1 MKKNYT
7 FILIGVFIL
16 TYGLRLSAQQ
26 TCSNPH
32 LINSLPFVEIGL
44 TTAGSGDDYG
54 PSDACGSPAMENED
68 YVFSFTPI
76 NNMQINIALKNTQ
89 IINGGF
95 LNFADIGLFVLDACP
110 DDPSANCVA
119 NNVAMT
125 NPSLANIDLIGGTT
139 YYIIVSTANNLL
151 GSSTNVNFGIEIT
164 KNNDIDLAV
173 SNIIIDPSSCNL
185 TESTISVEISNLG
198 IQEVNS
204 FEISYIVN
212 GGMPVTQIVTELLPA
227 GESGIFDFT
236 TNIDFPAIGLYE
248 IIVEVTIIDDED
260 IENNAL
266 TTYRTRFPYY
276 DTPPFAENFS
286 TNNGYWTAGGTTSS
300 WAYGIPA
307 GTIINNPGVYG
318 TQCWVTNLSG
328 NANMNE
334 NSFIQSP
341 CYDVSSFYLPTISI
355 GVWTNFAIFGNSAKL
370 LASIDGGV
378 NFDIELYQW
387 TSSTSDWT
395 IYTIPAEQLT
405 GANQVIF
412 RLNYTGG
419 FINGE
424 GIALN
429 YFEVKEATLYDIGI
443 TNILKPFTSCNMS
456 STETVTVEITNFGA
470 MPQSNFP
477 VEYSIDGVDFVQE
490 IINVSIEPGESI
502 IFTFSQTLDLS
513 ASGSYDIIARTA
525 LNVDEDNS
533 NDEMIKHVISQQGV
547 IITDTYNESFESGN
561 GGWYAY
567 GTNSTLEL
575 GTPNGTTIVG
585 AADGTNAWV
594 TNLTGLANLTE
605 VSYLE
610 SPCFD
615 FSNMV
620 NPVFKASII
629 YNTTMFLSDFY
640 LEYSLNGETWDT
652 VNAGDAVNNWYGTGM
667 IGFGTWGGV
676 SEGWINVK
684 TNLPDLAGEP
694 YVKFRFVYNTGSFAM
709 QQTEGVGIDMIIIY
723 DCDVFPVAEFT
734 YTLNGNTVE
743 FQNNSQNA
751 DTYLWNFGDNQ
762 FLPSTSTE
770 ANPVFTYNLPGNYY
784 VTLTATNDCS
794 SSTYG
799 TFIDISTGNEIFTI
813 SGINIFPNPASDNIV
828 IEGLKTNQI
837 IIIDVSGKTVMNQK
851 IISETTTLNV
861 EGLSSG
867 TYFIKTFVDNN
878 PITIKFIKE

>member
-1 MKKNYT
+1 MKKFHLT
-7 FILIGVFIL
+7 FLTLVIILS
-16 TYGLRLSAQQ
+16 YGQNLLGQQ
-26 TCSNPH
+26 TCIDPH
-32 LINSLPFVEIGL
+32 VINSLPFVATGL
-44 TTAGSGDDYG
+44 TTAGIGNDYG

-68 YVFSFTPI
+68 YVFSYTPL
-76 NNMQINIALKNTQ
+76 NNMQINVALKNTQ

-95 LNFADIGLFVLDACP
+95 LNFADIGLFILDACP
-110 DDPSANCVA
+110 DDPTANCVA
-119 NNVAMT
+119 NNVAT
-125 NPSLANIDLIGGTT
+125 SNPSIANIDLVGGTT

-151 GSSTNVNFGIEIT
+151 GSSTNVNFDIEIS

-173 SNIIIDPSSCNL
+173 SNIIIEPSSCNL
-185 TESTISVEISNLG
+185 TESPISVEISNLG
-198 IQEVNS
+198 IQDVNS
-204 FEISYIVN
+204 FEISYMVN
-212 GGMPVTQIVTELLPA
+212 GGLPVTQIVNELLPS
-227 GESGIFDFT
+227 GETAVFDFT
-236 TNIDFPAIGLYE
+236 TNIEFPSVGLYE
-248 IIVEVTIIDDED
+248 ITVEVNIIDDENTD
-260 IENNAL
+260 NNTL
-266 TTYRTRFPYY
+266 TANRTRFPTY
-276 DTPPFAENFS
+276 DTPPYVEYFS
-286 TNNGYWTAGGTTSS
+286 IGNGYWTAGGTASS
-300 WAYGIPA
+300 WAYGIPE

-328 NANMNE
+328 NANLNE
-334 NSFIQSP
+334 NSYIQSP

-370 LASIDGGV
+370 LASIDGGL

-387 TSSTSDWT
+387 TSSTGDWIT
-395 IYTIPAEQLT
+395 YTIPAAQLT

-412 RLNYTGG
+412 RLNYIGG
-419 FINGE
+419 MVNGE

-429 YFEVKEATLYDIGI
+429 YFEVKEATLYDLGI

-477 VEYSIDGVDFVQE
+477 VEYSIDGVNFVQE

-502 IFTFSQTLDLS
+502 IYTFSQTIDLS
-513 ASGSYDIIARTA
+513 TPGSYEIIAKTV

-533 NDEMIKHVISQQGV
+533 NDEITKNIISQQSI
-547 IITDTYNESFESGN
+547 IITDTYEESFENGN
-561 GGWYAY
+561 AGWYAY

-575 GTPNGTTIVG
+575 GTPNGTTIVN

-594 TNLTGLANLTE
+594 TNLTGLSNIMEL
-605 VSYLE
+605 SYLE

-615 FSNMV
+615 FSDMV

-629 YNTTMFLSDFY
+629 YNTNMFVNDFY

-652 VNAGDAVNNWYGTGM
+652 VYAGDASNNWYGTGM
-667 IGFGTWGGV
+667 IGYGTWGGD
-676 SEGWINVK
+676 SQGWINVK
-684 TNLPDLAGEP
+684 TNLPNLAGES
-694 YVKFRFVYNTGSFAM
+694 YVKFRFVYNTGSLTM
-709 QQTEGVGIDMIIIY
+709 LPPEGVGIDMIIIY

-734 YTLNGNTVE
+734 YTLDGNTVE

-751 DTYLWNFGDNQ
+751 DSYLWNFGDNQ
-762 FLPSTSTE
+762 FLPSTSTDP
-770 ANPVFTYNLPGNYY
+770 NPVFTYNLPGNYY

-799 TFIDISTGNEIFTI
+799 TFIDISTGNDIYTI
-813 SGINIFPNPASDNIV
+813 SGINIFPNPASDNIL

-837 IIIDVSGKTVMNQK
+837 TIIDLNGKTVMNQ
-851 IISETTTLNV
+851 IITSQTITLNI
-861 EGLSSG
+861 ESMNSG

>member
-1 MKKNYT
+1 MKKIYLLT
-7 FILIGVFIL
+7 LIGLFILG
-16 TYGLRLSAQQ
+16 YGLRLSAQQ

-68 YVFSFTPI
+68 YVFSFTPV
-76 NNMQINIALKNTQ
+76 NNMQINITLKNTQ

-95 LNFADIGLFVLDACP
+95 LNFANIGLFVLDACP

-151 GSSTNVNFGIEIT
+151 GSSTNVNFDIEIS

-173 SNIIIDPSSCNL
+173 SNIIIDSSSCNL

-198 IQEVNS
+198 IQDANS
-204 FEISYIVN
+204 FEISYMVN
-212 GGMPVTQIVTELLPA
+212 GGMPVTQIVNELLPA

-236 TNIDFPAIGLYE
+236 TNIDFPAIGHYE
-248 IIVEVTIIDDED
+248 ITVEVTIMDDED
-260 IENNAL
+260 IENNSL

-276 DTPPFAENFS
+276 DTPPFVEYFS
-286 TNNGYWTAGGTTSS
+286 SNNGYWIAGGTASS
-300 WAYGIPA
+300 WAYGIPE

-355 GVWTNFAIFGNSAKL
+355 GIWTNFAIFGNSAKL
-370 LASIDGGV
+370 LASIDGGE

-387 TSSTSDWT
+387 TSSTSGWT

-405 GANQVIF
+405 GANQAIF

-419 FINGE
+419 FINSE

-429 YFEVKEATLYDIGI
+429 YFEVKEATLYDLGI

-477 VEYSIDGVDFVQE
+477 VEYSIDGVNFVQE
-490 IINVSIEPGESI
+490 IVNVSIEPGESI
-502 IFTFSQTLDLS
+502 IYTFAQTLDLS
-513 ASGSYDIIARTA
+513 APGDYDIKARTA

-547 IITDTYNESFESGN
+547 IITDTYIESFESGN
-561 GGWYAY
+561 GGWYAS

-605 VSYLE
+605 ISYLE

-615 FSNMV
+615 FSDMV

-652 VNAGDAVNNWYGTGM
+652 VNAGNASNNWYGTGM

-709 QQTEGVGIDMIIIY
+709 QQREGVGIDMIIIY

-734 YTLNGNTVE
+734 YTINGNTVE

-762 FLPSTSTE
+762 FFPSTSTDT
-770 ANPVFTYNLPGNYY
+770 NPVFTYNLPGNYY
-784 VTLTATNDCS
+784 VTLTSTNDCS

-799 TFIDISTGNEIFTI
+799 TFIDISTGNDFYTI
-813 SGINIFPNPASDNIV
+813 SGINIFPNPTSDNIV
-828 IEGLKTNQI
+828 IDGLKTNQI
-837 IIIDVSGKTVMNQK
+837 TIIDVSGKTVMNQ
-851 IISETTTLNV
+851 IISSETVTLNV
-861 EGLSSG
+861 EGLASG